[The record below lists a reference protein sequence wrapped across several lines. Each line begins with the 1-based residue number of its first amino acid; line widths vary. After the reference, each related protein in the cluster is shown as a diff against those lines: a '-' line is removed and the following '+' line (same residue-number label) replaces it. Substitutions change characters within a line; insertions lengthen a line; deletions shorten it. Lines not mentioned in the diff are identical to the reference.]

1 MLEHVCVCL
10 CVRVL
15 THHNLDA
22 VCMRKCAGVC
32 GCVCVS
38 KSRAHVSSS
47 CFNILMCEA
56 TTAAVVVLLRTHLL
70 HTHTRTYI
78 HGHVHT
84 PPAYTHIN
92 HTF

>member
-1 MLEHVCVCL
+1 MLEHVCVCMCL

-32 GCVCVS
+32 VS

-47 CFNILMCEA
+47 CCNILMCEA

-70 HTHTRTYI
+70 HTQSQTRTRT
-78 HGHVHT
+78 HT
-84 PPAYTHIN
+84 PPACTHIN

>member
-1 MLEHVCVCL
+1 MCL

-32 GCVCVS
+32 GCVYVCVS

-47 CFNILMCEA
+47 CCNILMCEA

-70 HTHTRTYI
+70 HTYTHE
-78 HGHVHT
+78 HVHT
-84 PPAYTHIN
+84 QHP
-92 HTF
+92 HTPI